1 MPDRETQFDGL
12 LHGTGLFPDA
22 RVPVHTG
29 RHRLTGNVP
38 GHSHDFLEIA
48 LVVSGQG
55 RHLTAASGRPLAP
68 GDVIVLRPGPW
79 HSYVDCT
86 RLTVVNCCFGTE
98 LLRADLAWIRTEPAV
113 NHLLWGGPSAPGN
126 AGVFGFRLDAEHH
139 TRCLS
144 LLGELA
150 AAAGHDGPIG
160 RIGVLGR
167 LAVFLDAL
175 AAAAPQAP
183 APSSQADA
191 PSAHPLV
198 LGAVRLLE
206 SNLAQAWTPARLAA
220 ELAVSAGHLTRMFTN
235 HIGLPPMAYLARA
248 RAESAAALLRSTT
261 QPVARVGA
269 TVGWPDPNY
278 FSRRFRTHYGLSP
291 TAYRAAG
298 SAPSGPGGEPGR
310 GPSGH
315 ST

>member
-1 MPDRETQFDGL
+1 MPYQDAQFDGL
-12 LHGTGLFPDA
+12 LHGTGLFPA

-29 RHRLTGNVP
+29 RHRLTGDVP

-48 LVVSGQG
+48 LVVSGRG
-55 RHLTAASGRPLAP
+55 RHLTAAGGRPLCA

-79 HSYVDCT
+79 HSYLDCT
-86 RLTVVNCCFGTE
+86 GLTVVNCCFAAE

-139 TRCLS
+139 TRCLA

-150 AAAGHDGPIG
+150 AAAGHDGPVH

-175 AAAAPQAP
+175 ATAAPQAP
-183 APSSQADA
+183 APTVQADA
-191 PSAHPLV
+191 PPSHPLV

-206 SNLAQAWTPARLAA
+206 SGLAQAWTPARLAA
-220 ELAVSAGHLTRMFTN
+220 ELAVSTGHLTRTFTS

-248 RAESAAALLRSTT
+248 RAESAAALLRGTT

-269 TVGWPDPNY
+269 AVGWPDPNY

-298 SAPSGPGGEPGR
+298 DDAG
-310 GPSGH
+310 
-315 ST
+315 